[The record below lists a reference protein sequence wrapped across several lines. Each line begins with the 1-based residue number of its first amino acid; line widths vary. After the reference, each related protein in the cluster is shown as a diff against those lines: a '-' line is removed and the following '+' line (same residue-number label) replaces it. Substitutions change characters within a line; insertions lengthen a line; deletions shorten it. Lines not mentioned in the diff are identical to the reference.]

1 MVNKLAAFIRR
12 EIGAAYDNGL
22 FAANHDVVTTREQIV
37 EVGEE
42 RISAAIKMAAEDV
55 RRILQRRDSTPAGA
69 ADDVLAETIAK
80 RTYEMH
86 PQFHRGNK
94 VAWEELTDAF
104 RDWRIE
110 EAGFVVDDV
119 RDHLGPMM
127 LSDDAYKA
135 FYDAMEATALER
147 GMDGY
152 DLGNIGLLEGIEA
165 GISAL
170 LDYAGFDTGAY
181 NDE

>member
-1 MVNKLAAFIRR
+1 MNKLAAFIRR

-42 RISAAIKMAAEDV
+42 RIAAA
-55 RRILQRRDSTPAGA
+55 
-69 ADDVLAETIAK
+69 
-80 RTYEMH
+80 
-86 PQFHRGNK
+86 
-94 VAWEELTDAF
+94 
-104 RDWRIE
+104 
-110 EAGFVVDDV
+110 VVG
-119 RDHLGPMM
+119 RL
-127 LSDDAYKA
+127 LSEDAYKA
-135 FYDAMEATALER
+135 FYDAMETTALER

-152 DLGNIGLLEGIEA
+152 DLGNVGLLEGVEA